1 MGFFEA
7 LGILVFGIVV
17 VGAAVYFRKRSK
29 AGSGSGGHAGTGD
42 QAEK

>member
-17 VGAAVYFRKRSK
+17 VGAAVYYRKRGKS
-29 AGSGSGGHAGTGD
+29 GSGSGGFGGGD